1 MTQPG
6 GGSSGVPA
14 EVTNF
19 LADHIESVLE
29 LELLL
34 VLRADAA
41 RTWTATDLA
50 TQLKID
56 PVFAAAQLE
65 KFYDRHLL
73 SAEKGTD
80 RPDAA
85 YRYAPA
91 SAELD
96 AAVAAVAA
104 AYASHR
110 VTIIGLIFSK
120 PTSNL
125 KTFADA
131 FRIRKDKGD
140 KD

>member
-1 MTQPG
+1 VADT
-6 GGSSGVPA
+6 SGVSA
-14 EVTNF
+14 EVSNF

-41 RTWTATDLA
+41 RAWTATDLA

-56 PVFAAAQLE
+56 PAFATAQLE
-65 KFYDRHLL
+65 KFYDRRLL
-73 SAEKGTD
+73 SAERGTD
-80 RPDAA
+80 RPEPA

-91 SAELD
+91 PAELD

-131 FRIRKDKGD
+131 FRIRKDRD